1 MEDTLRESVRGWSV
15 KKGGGGGGIVRTRS
29 ENDSLPALTVETR
42 GYHGGYSERKC

>member
-15 KKGGGGGGIVRTRS
+15 KGGGGIVTTRS